1 MQCGYTQI
9 MRLELTA
16 RDLYRLL
23 SPTECLI
30 EAFSITLLFIAMAGC
45 AVAALS

>member
-1 MQCGYTQI
+1 MN
-9 MRLELTA
+9 LELTIK
-16 RDLYRLL
+16 DLYRLL
-23 SPTECLI
+23 SPTECLV